1 MIRKHYFGRMTK
13 LFFLTGVI
21 LYWIPVAKS
30 MTKSTST
37 DLIVEAE
44 KCPGFSESELKRL
57 ILLEIGEVLAVQSPG
72 NPLGVIFECA
82 DRKMK
87 LTIRDSF
94 TDKEITRV
102 IAEPPK
108 HLPGR
113 ERVSALAASQ
123 LFLASWAE
131 LFTPGFPEESLP
143 ADVSAE
149 TIRSAKQFVEQRI
162 RLPRKEP
169 TESFSLSVDGTVSVV
184 DLRNPFPMYGA
195 RITIGF
201 FLHQR
206 WRIFASIL
214 FSGGRAERDAGR
226 VDVVSGGAAVGAAL
240 DWLRAGRFSMN
251 SSIHIAGH
259 YLSLSGMPASELYT
273 GSSFARIT
281 GETFISTGPRIRL
294 GRFNLGMD
302 AEAGILF
309 PWISGLVSGEPAVKP
324 YGSVFRGV
332 LVFET
337 LF

>member
-1 MIRKHYFGRMTK
+1 
-13 LFFLTGVI
+13 
-21 LYWIPVAKS
+21 